1 MLEVQVHRICAWCHQ
16 TIRRYTATEPVGVN
30 ETSAVA
36 LLAKNVISMVI
47 FLCGGPHKCL
57 FGYVIWRVMSD
68 ESGENNGVWPF
79 CGFME
84 SQKSKNHV
92 CDSMFFQSLVFIV
105 TSKNLKKTVER
116 STFQSI
122 QMPKMAVILT
132 EGFDF
137 FHAQRNFEPPAN
149 HW

>member
-1 MLEVQVHRICAWCHQ
+1 
-16 TIRRYTATEPVGVN
+16 
-30 ETSAVA
+30 
-36 LLAKNVISMVI
+36 MVI

-68 ESGENNGVWPF
+68 ESGETNGVWPF
-79 CGFME
+79 CQVTHGKP
-84 SQKSKNHV
+84 KSKNHV

-105 TSKNLKKTVER
+105 TSKTSQKKVEL

-122 QMPKMAVILT
+122 QMPKMAVSLT

-149 HW
+149 H